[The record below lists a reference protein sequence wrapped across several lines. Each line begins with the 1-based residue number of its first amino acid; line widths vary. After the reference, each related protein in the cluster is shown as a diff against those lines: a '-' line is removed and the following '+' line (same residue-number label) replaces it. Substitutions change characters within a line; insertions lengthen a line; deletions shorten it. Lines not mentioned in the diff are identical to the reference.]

1 VVSDAGGAPAPDKLP
16 AGNRQTQDHLDD
28 GDRAYAAAR
37 HEEAHVT
44 RYAVLLRG
52 INVGRAHRV
61 PMAELRELLTAEGHT
76 GVATLLQSGNVVLD
90 SDRPAGE
97 LASSVE
103 QALERRFG
111 FAVPVVLRTRD
122 ELLAV
127 LAGDP
132 LGSVATDPSRYV
144 VSFSAAPVPA
154 EVRDRLA
161 AVDPGDDVFTVDG
174 RELYLWCPHGQ
185 LQSPLS
191 AALAKLKGGP
201 VGTARNWA
209 TVRKLGDLL
218 QR

>member
-1 VVSDAGGAPAPDKLP
+1 
-16 AGNRQTQDHLDD
+16 
-28 GDRAYAAAR
+28 
-37 HEEAHVT
+37 VT

-61 PMAELRELLTAEGHT
+61 PMAELRELLTAEGHA

-97 LASSVE
+97 LAPAVE

-111 FAVPVVLRTRD
+111 FAVPVVVRTRD

-127 LAGDP
+127 VAKDP

-144 VSFSAAPVPA
+144 VSFSTAPVPA
-154 EVRDRLA
+154 EVQERLA
-161 AVDPGDDVFTVDG
+161 AVDSQDDVYTVDG

-191 AALAKLKGGP
+191 AALAKAKGP

-209 TVRKLGDLL
+209 TVLKLADLL

>member
-1 VVSDAGGAPAPDKLP
+1 M
-16 AGNRQTQDHLDD
+16 
-28 GDRAYAAAR
+28 
-37 HEEAHVT
+37 T

-103 QALERRFG
+103 RALEQRFG
-111 FAVPVVLRTRD
+111 FAVPVVLRTRE

-127 LAGDP
+127 LAADP

-144 VSFSAAPVPA
+144 VSFSTEPVPA
-154 EVRDRLA
+154 EVRERLA
-161 AVDPGDDVFTVDG
+161 AVDPVDDVFTVDG

-191 AALAKLKGGP
+191 AALAKTKGP

-218 QR
+218 TR